1 MSHLFGVIQSLH
13 GFVKKSGRKIRA
25 QLIFLGLYS
34 YIATNKKR
42 MATQNTVKVSES
54 IDFDVIKNLT
64 SEEAKAVDQ
73 LIVNELSSDVLLIN
87 QMSHYIIGSG
97 GKRLRPMLLL
107 LAAKALGKFNDN
119 HLVLAAVIEFIH
131 TATLLHDDVVDE
143 SDLRRGKDSA
153 NAVWG
158 NAASVL
164 VGDYLYSSAFEMMVR
179 TNNMRVME
187 ILSTTTT
194 AIAEGEV
201 LQLLNC
207 NNPDTTEE
215 KYLQVIARK
224 TAILF
229 SAATRLSAVLS
240 DADKETEETLA
251 VYGQQLGVAFQ
262 LIDDALDYK
271 STAEDLG
278 KNLGDDLAEGKP
290 TLPLIYAIAHGTESE
305 ASIIINAIKQ
315 GSRDAFNEVY
325 EIVLSTKAIEYTE
338 KCADEAAHKAI
349 DALSC
354 LEDSEYKNA
363 LIELARFSVQ
373 RDH

>member
-1 MSHLFGVIQSLH
+1 
-13 GFVKKSGRKIRA
+13 
-25 QLIFLGLYS
+25 
-34 YIATNKKR
+34 
-42 MATQNTVKVSES
+42 MAVEDSFNASAP
-54 IDFDVIKNLT
+54 IDFNSIKNLT
-64 SEEAKAVDQ
+64 TAEAKAVDR
-73 LIVNELSSDVLLIN
+73 LILDELSSDVVLIN
-87 QMSHYIIGSG
+87 QMGHYIIGSG

-107 LAAKALGKFNDN
+107 LAAKALGETRHD

-187 ILSTTTT
+187 ILSKTTT

-207 NNPDTTEE
+207 NNPETTEQ
-215 KYLQVIARK
+215 KYLEVIARK

-229 SAATRLSAVLS
+229 SAATRLAAVLS
-240 DADKETEETLA
+240 DADAQTEEALA
-251 VYGQQLGVAFQ
+251 TYGQELGVAFQ

-271 STAEDLG
+271 ANAEELG

-290 TLPLIYAIAHGTESE
+290 TLPLIHAIQHGTPEQ
-305 ASIIINAIKQ
+305 AATVTNAIKQ
-315 GSRDAFNEVY
+315 GSREAFAEVY
-325 EIVLSTKAIEYTE
+325 EIVKATNAIEYTE
-338 KCADEAAHKAI
+338 KCADDAAQKAI
-349 DALSC
+349 DALAC
-354 LEDSEYKNA
+354 LPDSEYKQA
-363 LIELARFSVQ
+363 LEQLARFSVQ

>member
-1 MSHLFGVIQSLH
+1 MTTQ
-13 GFVKKSGRKIRA
+13 
-25 QLIFLGLYS
+25 
-34 YIATNKKR
+34 ATIND
-42 MATQNTVKVSES
+42 SEA
-54 IDFDVIKNLT
+54 IDFDVIKKLT
-64 SEEAKAVDQ
+64 LVEAQAVDQ
-73 LIVNELSSDVLLIN
+73 LIINELSSDVILIN

-107 LAAKALGKFNDN
+107 LAAKALGKVSDN
-119 HLVLAAVIEFIH
+119 HLIMAAVIEFIH

-164 VGDYLYSSAFEMMVR
+164 VGDYLYSSAFQMMVR
-179 TNNMRVME
+179 TSNMRVME

-215 KYLQVIARK
+215 KYLEVIARK

-229 SAATRLSAVLS
+229 SAATRLAAVIS
-240 DADKETEETLA
+240 NADDKVEEALA
-251 VYGQQLGVAFQ
+251 LYGQQLGVAFQ

-271 STAEDLG
+271 STTEELG

-290 TLPLIYAIAHGTESE
+290 TLPLIYAISHGTKEQ
-305 ASIIINAIKQ
+305 AKVVVDAIKQ
-315 GSRDAFNEVY
+315 GSREAFNEVY
-325 EIVLSTKAIEYTE
+325 DIVISTNAIEYTE
-338 KCADEAAHKAI
+338 KCADEAAQKAI
-349 DALSC
+349 AALDC
-354 LEDSEYKNA
+354 LPESESKNA
-363 LIELARFSVQ
+363 LIALAKFSVQ

>member
-1 MSHLFGVIQSLH
+1 MTAAHSSTDSV
-13 GFVKKSGRKIRA
+13 
-25 QLIFLGLYS
+25 
-34 YIATNKKR
+34 T
-42 MATQNTVKVSES
+42 
-54 IDFDVIKNLT
+54 IDFDSIKNLT
-64 SEEAKAVDQ
+64 AAETSAVDQ
-73 LIVNELSSDVLLIN
+73 LILNELSSDVVLIN
-87 QMSHYIIGSG
+87 QIGHYIIGNG

-107 LAAKALGKFNDN
+107 LAAKALGKAGDH
-119 HLVLAAVIEFIH
+119 HLILAAVIEFIH

-143 SDLRRGKDSA
+143 SVLRRGKESA

-187 ILSTTTT
+187 IMSKTTT

-215 KYLQVIARK
+215 KYLEVIARK

-229 SAATRLSAVLS
+229 STATRLAAVVSGADSA
-240 DADKETEETLA
+240 TEESLA
-251 VYGQQLGVAFQ
+251 IYGQQLGVAFQ

-271 STAEDLG
+271 ASTEELG

-290 TLPLIYAIAHGTESE
+290 TLPLIYAIAHGTTEQ
-305 ASIIINAIKQ
+305 AQTIIDAIRH
-315 GSRDAFNEVY
+315 GSRDAFNDVY
-325 EIVLSTKAIEYTE
+325 AIVKATNAIEYTE
-338 KCADEAAHKAI
+338 RCAEQAAEKAI
-349 DALSC
+349 AALAC
-354 LEDSEYKNA
+354 LPSSEYKTA
-363 LIELARFSVQ
+363 LEQLARFSVQ
-373 RDH
+373 RQH

>member
-1 MSHLFGVIQSLH
+1 M
-13 GFVKKSGRKIRA
+13 
-25 QLIFLGLYS
+25 
-34 YIATNKKR
+34 T
-42 MATQNTVKVSES
+42 TQGIENSSEA
-54 IDFDVIKNLT
+54 IDFEVIKNLT
-64 SEEAKAVDQ
+64 VKEMKAVDQ
-73 LIVNELSSDVLLIN
+73 LIVNELSSDVILIN

-107 LAAKALGKFNDN
+107 LAAKSLGEVKDN

-143 SDLRRGKDSA
+143 SDLRRGKESA

-164 VGDYLYSSAFEMMVR
+164 VGDYLYSSAFQMMVR

-215 KYLQVIARK
+215 KYLEVIARK

-229 SAATRLSAVLS
+229 SAATRLAAVLS
-240 DADKETEETLA
+240 DADEKVEEALA

-271 STAEDLG
+271 STTEDLG

-290 TLPLIYAIAHGTESE
+290 TLPLIYAISHGTESQ
-305 ASIIINAIKQ
+305 AKVIIEAIKQ
-315 GSRDAFNEVY
+315 GSRDAFSEVY
-325 EIVLSTKAIEYTE
+325 DIVIATNAIEYTE
-338 KCADEAAHKAI
+338 KCADQAAQKAI
-349 DALSC
+349 TALDCLQDSESKDALI
-354 LEDSEYKNA
+354 A
-363 LIELARFSVQ
+363 LAKFSVQ

>member
-1 MSHLFGVIQSLH
+1 M
-13 GFVKKSGRKIRA
+13 A
-25 QLIFLGLYS
+25 
-34 YIATNKKR
+34 ATVSPNAS
-42 MATQNTVKVSES
+42 AT
-54 IDFDVIKNLT
+54 IDFESIKNLT
-64 SEEAKAVDQ
+64 TAETRAVDQ
-73 LIVNELSSDVLLIN
+73 LILNELSSDVVLIN
-87 QMSHYIIGSG
+87 QIGHYIIGNG

-107 LAAKALGKFNDN
+107 LAAKALGEAQQH
-119 HLVLAAVIEFIH
+119 HLVMAAVIEFIH

-143 SDLRRGKDSA
+143 SALRRGKESA

-187 ILSTTTT
+187 ILSKTTT

-207 NNPDTTEE
+207 NNPSTTEAQ
-215 KYLQVIARK
+215 YLEVIARK

-229 SAATRLSAVLS
+229 SAATRLAAVIS
-240 DADKETEETLA
+240 GATSEEEEALA
-251 VYGQQLGVAFQ
+251 IYGQQLGVAFQ

-271 STAEDLG
+271 SSTEDLG

-290 TLPLIYAIAHGTESE
+290 TLPLIRAIQTGTPEQ
-305 ASIIINAIKQ
+305 AQVVINAIQ
-315 GSRDAFNEVY
+315 TGSREAFNDVY
-325 EIVLSTKAIEYTE
+325 AIVKATNSIEYTE
-338 KCADEAAHKAI
+338 QCADEAAAKAI
-349 DALSC
+349 AAVSILPDSAYRQAL
-354 LEDSEYKNA
+354 EA
-363 LIELARFSVQ
+363 LARFSVQ